1 MGAHHEERESYLVER
16 LKSGEEKAYA
26 EMVQEYS
33 SHLRRIATNVLG
45 DPDEAEEVVQE
56 TFLSA
61 YKGLKDFRR
70 ESSLRTWLYRIAL
83 NASLMRLRKKIRS
96 VSLERDL
103 QEERLSAEDTTE
115 PEDALIKAE
124 RSVVLMEAV
133 EKLPESLRVVVL
145 LRDIGGL
152 SNIEAAKILGISPG
166 AFRVRLHRA
175 HQKLQEELKDSEIVR

>member
-1 MGAHHEERESYLVER
+1 MDAHHEERESYLVER

-61 YKGLKDFRR
+61 YKGLKNFRR

-83 NASLMRLRKKIRS
+83 NASLMRLRKKIHA

-103 QEERLSAEDTTE
+103 REERLSAEDIAE
-115 PEDALIKAE
+115 PEDILIKAE
-124 RSVVLMEAV
+124 RGSVLMKAI

-152 SNIEAAKILGISPG
+152 SNTEAAKVLGISPG